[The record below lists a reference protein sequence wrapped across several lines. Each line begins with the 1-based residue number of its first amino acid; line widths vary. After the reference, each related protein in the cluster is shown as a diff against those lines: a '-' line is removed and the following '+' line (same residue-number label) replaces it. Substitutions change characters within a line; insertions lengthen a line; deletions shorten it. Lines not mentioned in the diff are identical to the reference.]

1 MYQDEKGENTMLGLI
16 EYRLRAEIKVPTL
29 KNTQKCEAANRGITA
44 SVPKNI
50 TFVTNVAG
58 RVLSAVIRMN
68 WGPGQAIFTQAD
80 YVGAPLPAET
90 RVTRHL
96 LKMDRINA
104 SLFHEHGSSK
114 TGEGGREK
122 K

>member
-1 MYQDEKGENTMLGLI
+1 MCGLI
-16 EYRLRAEIKVPTL
+16 EYRLRAEIIRKVPTL
-29 KNTQKCEAANRGITA
+29 KNTQKCEASNCRITA

-58 RVLSAVIRMN
+58 RLHSAVSHMN

-80 YVGAPLPAET
+80 YVGAPLPAGT

-96 LKMDRINA
+96 MKMDRMKA
-104 SLFHEHGSSK
+104 YRK
-114 TGEGGREK
+114 AYEK
-122 K
+122 STKAILSRYKFQKSFV